1 MAGVKL
7 KMQRRTTPMPG
18 SDPPLLSATSEPS
31 PLVGYLASLAMTAL
45 TTAVAIGV
53 DTGVSIPN
61 ISLLFVVPVVVAG
74 VAFGLGPS
82 FCSALAGALAYNFF
96 LTEPR
101 YSLNVDDPA
110 YIWAIGLLLLVG
122 FIVSGVAFTSKL
134 RATDAALL
142 RRQVSSVQGFSRA
155 VLAAENEEALVSIT
169 TKVLAALF
177 QIPVVVMLFS
187 GNEVTS
193 VNTAGSVDPLESEF
207 EAARAS
213 LETGTVARAGIYP
226 SSNSRFDFWPVTK
239 AAGRGAVIGLA
250 FEPGERPSAG
260 DPLVDTIRNVLA
272 LALDRQQL
280 PADRGA
286 AS

>member
-7 KMQRRTTPMPG
+7 KMQRQTTPMPD
-18 SDPPLLSATSEPS
+18 SDPLLLSAASRPS
-31 PLVGYLASLAMTAL
+31 AVVGYLASLAMTAL

-53 DTGVSIPN
+53 DSGVSIPN

-82 FCSALAGALAYNFF
+82 FCSAAVGALAYNFF

-101 YSLNVDDPA
+101 YSLTVDDPA
-110 YIWAIGLLLLVG
+110 YIWAIGLLFLVG
-122 FIVSGVAFTSKL
+122 LIVSGVAFTSRL
-134 RATDAALL
+134 RATDAAVL
-142 RRQVSSVQGFSRA
+142 RGQVNIVQGYSRA
-155 VLAAENEEALVSIT
+155 VLASENEETLVSIT

-187 GNEVTS
+187 ENEVTS

-226 SSNSRFDFWPVTK
+226 SSTSRFDFWPVTT
-239 AAGRGAVIGLA
+239 ARGRSAVIGLA
-250 FEPGERPSAG
+250 FEPSERPSAG
-260 DPLVDTIRNVLA
+260 DPLVDTIRSVLA

-280 PADRGA
+280 QADR
-286 AS
+286 S